1 MYALNNNV
9 TYFDS
14 FGVKY
19 ILKEIKKSIDKS
31 TVITNIFRIQAY
43 DSVIYGYFCIRFIN
57 SILAGKTLTDFINLL
72 SPNNFKNN
80 DDIILN
86 CFITNV

>member
-1 MYALNNNV
+1 MYALNKNG

-19 ILKEIKKSIDKS
+19 IPKEIKKSIDKS
-31 TVITNIFRIQAY
+31 TVITNIFRIQAC
-43 DSVIYGYFCIRFIN
+43 DSVMYGYFCIRFIN
-57 SILAGKTLTDFINLL
+57 SMIAGNTLTDFINLL
-72 SPNNFKNN
+72 STNNFKNN